1 MHVGRGERHV
11 AQARHP
17 ELAEVALAQA
27 NVAGLGGGGA
37 SGIVVEAAQQGV
49 RARAQL
55 ADAAV
60 PAGIDP
66 AGLDEMRHAGIG
78 ELAVGK
84 GRAEMAEE
92 AVAPADEQ
100 AQAAHG
106 GGGIAGLAGRI
117 VARQGVAEIVERR
130 AVGDPGFQERRQ
142 CLAEIDEH
150 PCIVR
155 TGCCAERAPVAAG
168 ELPVGADQQ
177 RRAAGADAHFTP
189 VEQGA
194 QILRPQRVLRAV
206 PAEPAIETQV
216 EQAGRVAVDG
226 PVPAAARQTVGPGP
240 IGPVAGCAG
249 DRAGER
255 QARLEEQRP
264 AEGDGGRFAGHPVA
278 RIGSRGRRPRSVA
291 QDPALFLGGEVERR
305 RRRSG
310 AGKDG
315 DAGKHAEHNRDSR
328 QPGGQPGGD
337 GRAGAPRRHSGT
349 VSAVSF
355 SRPAAPR
362 TSRMS
367 CQRPGMWNS
376 RPSAVPDKPFTVT
389 AGR

>member
-1 MHVGRGERHV
+1 MCVEFVKRFPFRQRFEKGDEIGLFTRAQVEAAQNPFTSGVQPFLVDCRIVADDVGERLEAAGMHVGRGERHV

-37 SGIVVEAAQQGV
+37 SGIVVEAAQQGI

-130 AVGDPGFQERRQ
+130 AAGDSGFQERRQ
-142 CLAEIDEH
+142 CLA
-150 PCIVR
+150 
-155 TGCCAERAPVAAG
+155 
-168 ELPVGADQQ
+168 
-177 RRAAGADAHFTP
+177 
-189 VEQGA
+189 
-194 QILRPQRVLRAV
+194 
-206 PAEPAIETQV
+206 
-216 EQAGRVAVDG
+216 
-226 PVPAAARQTVGPGP
+226 
-240 IGPVAGCAG
+240 
-249 DRAGER
+249 
-255 QARLEEQRP
+255 
-264 AEGDGGRFAGHPVA
+264 
-278 RIGSRGRRPRSVA
+278 
-291 QDPALFLGGEVERR
+291 
-305 RRRSG
+305 
-310 AGKDG
+310 
-315 DAGKHAEHNRDSR
+315 
-328 QPGGQPGGD
+328 
-337 GRAGAPRRHSGT
+337 
-349 VSAVSF
+349 
-355 SRPAAPR
+355 
-362 TSRMS
+362 
-367 CQRPGMWNS
+367 
-376 RPSAVPDKPFTVT
+376 
-389 AGR
+389 